1 MRIVET
7 SDADVYSN
15 IGGIDQPTYFS
26 GLTHCSLNR
35 EVEGNVL
42 FRIKKNRNMDGNIFA
57 VDTIVFNVREKEG
70 AASPALTKQ
79 KGHFYRFIIW

>member
-1 MRIVET
+1 MET

-42 FRIKKNRNMDGNIFA
+42 FRIKKKQGTWTGTYLLLIRLF
-57 VDTIVFNVREKEG
+57 
-70 AASPALTKQ
+70 LTSERKRVQ
-79 KGHFYRFIIW
+79 HLRP